1 MIVIVVPI
9 SFVFRFYLSIT
20 FAPAQTAELLWEERL
35 WASAIFCGF
44 LPESPMRPLH
54 LKNISQNS
62 QFEFELTVGQGH
74 SLIELTSFSH
84 FYDAYADSIPSAVHS
99 ASVGPFWFSQFSA
112 QVESLGALKP
122 RFCFGNE
129 ARSMAED
136 IVDFKA
142 RGFPGFSSIWNHV
155 YAPSLLCF

>member
-1 MIVIVVPI
+1 M
-9 SFVFRFYLSIT
+9 FRFYLSIT

-35 WASAIFCGF
+35 WTSAIFCGF